1 MFLRPIIQS
10 LSLRNDEMSRIL
22 CALISVLCFR
32 SQKLSLTFLWPGP
45 VTFDTK
51 VAQVSQDLGWA
62 LGKYQ
67 TSLTPLSGGLFW
79 LVLLIILVIYPLS
92 LEYNYDQVL

>member
-62 LGKYQ
+62 LGKHQ
-67 TSLTPLSGGLFW
+67 TSLTPHTSVRGF
-79 LVLLIILVIYPLS
+79 VLACLI
-92 LEYNYDQVL
+92 NYLGNLPPEFRI

>member
-22 CALISVLCFR
+22 FALISVLCFR

-62 LGKYQ
+62 LGKHQ
-67 TSLTPLSGGLFW
+67 TSLTPQTSVREF
-79 LVLLIILVIYPLS
+79 VLACLI
-92 LEYNYDQVL
+92 NYLGNLPP